1 MSFRSLSRLALH
13 WLLIITMIVTTLVAP
28 AQAADEALREA
39 ATAPTAP
46 TAATMPDM
54 PCGDEMDMAASHEMP
69 CDCCTPASCDLSA
82 CLGTACL
89 PELPRVAAAIPLHA
103 IHAMW
108 NAPARPTRLIDTPLR
123 PPIA

>member
-1 MSFRSLSRLALH
+1 MAFRLLSRLALH
-13 WLLIITMIVTTLVAP
+13 WLVITMIATTLVAP
-28 AQAADEALREA
+28 MQAADEALREA
-39 ATAPTAP
+39 ATAQ

-54 PCGDEMDMAASHEMP
+54 PCDDQIDMAASHEMP
-69 CDCCTPASCDLSA
+69 CNCCTPASCDLSV

-89 PELPRVAAAIPLHA
+89 LELPRVAAAIPFHT
-103 IHAMW
+103 IHATW

>member
-13 WLLIITMIVTTLVAP
+13 WLVIIAMIATTLVAP
-28 AQAADEALREA
+28 MQAADEVLREA
-39 ATAPTAP
+39 ATAQM
-46 TAATMPDM
+46 AAAMSDM
-54 PCGDEMDMAASHEMP
+54 PCDDEMDRAASHGLP

-89 PELPRVAAAIPLHA
+89 LELPRVAAAIPFHT
-103 IHAMW
+103 IHVTW

>member
-13 WLLIITMIVTTLVAP
+13 WLVIITMIATTLVAP
-28 AQAADEALREA
+28 MQAADEVLREA
-39 ATAPTAP
+39 ATAQM
-46 TAATMPDM
+46 AAMSDM
-54 PCGDEMDMAASHEMP
+54 PCDDEMDRGASHGLP

-89 PELPRVAAAIPLHA
+89 LELPRVAAAIPFHT
-103 IHAMW
+103 IHATW

>member
-1 MSFRSLSRLALH
+1 MSRPFLRLVLH
-13 WLLIITMIVTTLVAP
+13 WTVIITMIATTLVAP
-28 AQAADEALREA
+28 VQAADEALQEA
-39 ATAPTAP
+39 ATAQM
-46 TAATMPDM
+46 AAAMADM
-54 PCGDEMDMAASHEMP
+54 PCDEEMDADTSHEIP

-89 PELPRVAAAIPLHA
+89 PELPRIAAIIPLDTVH
-103 IHAMW
+103 IPW

>member
-1 MSFRSLSRLALH
+1 MLFRSFSRLAMH
-13 WLLIITMIVTTLVAP
+13 CVLIITMIATSLVAP
-28 AQAADEALREA
+28 AQAANEALNEA
-39 ATAPTAP
+39 ATTHM
-46 TAATMPDM
+46 AAAMPDV
-54 PCGDEMDMAASHEMP
+54 PCGDEMEMAASHEMP

-89 PELPRVAAAIPLHA
+89 LELPRVTAAIPLHT
-103 IHAMW
+103 IHATW